1 MIKLKGALNNG
12 PDTGSHENHGQ
23 SGWQNRRQDRRS
35 SKRTKEGADDR
46 TSSGCSADSVAEV
59 AHRAGI
65 ESCSKRTVAV
75 IVKDC
80 DFEEKRANN
89 FAQCL
94 KDVDCKI
101 DKTTQR
107 ILRQYAANPSRADEL
122 SELRERIGRLN
133 FMRSEFMAALAGVG
147 DWIARNGGASL
158 AHMLREGKENG
169 LDYDLFMGSLAAST
183 FPRETLGVCILPR
196 LAMPETTTDTVPVR
210 HVVTNAAQNNTNK

>member
-1 MIKLKGALNNG
+1 MNVLNMKGALNNG
-12 PDTGSHENHGQ
+12 SNQRGNEDNGQ
-23 SGWQNRRQDRRS
+23 SWRKSRRLSNRS
-35 SKRTKEGADDR
+35 SQGAEVR
-46 TSSGCSADSVAEV
+46 TSSGGSDGSVGKVAYGKEAERESTRPLSSNVKDSV
-59 AHRAGI
+59 
-65 ESCSKRTVAV
+65 
-75 IVKDC
+75 
-80 DFEEKRANN
+80 FEENRASNLRTM
-89 FAQCL
+89 F
-94 KDVDCKI
+94 DGVDAKI